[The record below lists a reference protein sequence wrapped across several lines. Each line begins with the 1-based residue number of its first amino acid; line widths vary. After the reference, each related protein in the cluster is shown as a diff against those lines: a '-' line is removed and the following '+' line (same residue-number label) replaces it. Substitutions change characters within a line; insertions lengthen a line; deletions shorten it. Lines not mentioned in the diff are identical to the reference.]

1 LKSTYTIACRGSWL
15 SLAQA
20 HLFIKKVTDVLPNI
34 KLQIKVVETA
44 GDREQSMPLHLVEGK
59 DFFTKEIQ
67 QTLNRNE
74 ADFAIHSM
82 KDVSSLD
89 FFNEGHYAVF
99 DRELLQDVAIFNA
112 SVITKLEKG
121 ETIVIGTSSPR
132 RSNMATAFL
141 QKALPQ
147 FNNTTAI
154 VEAVSIRGNVD
165 TRLQKL
171 HDGQYDGIIL
181 AAAGLNRLL
190 QYEPAKQK
198 VNELLNDKKIMLLPL
213 FECPPAAGQG
223 AVVAE
228 TQKDNAAAIT
238 ILKAIADT
246 KLTEAIKKERV
257 YAGRYG
263 YGCSQPFGVFHL
275 QTPSVSFTYASGSS
289 DNAGRFTEWDF
300 DAALSLKAKILF
312 SSADYMKS
320 FFEYNY
326 VNDVVADEKASA
338 VFISSYKV
346 VHNDA
351 LKKQIENEK
360 VWASGT
366 KTWYDL
372 AKKGIWVEGCAD
384 GLGFNLLLPIF
395 KSPLINIAANA
406 VQILTN
412 KSSAQHWRDD
422 GFDAAYTYELK
433 SNLSAEI
440 KDKIAAADIIF
451 WTSYQ
456 QYELCKAIIKKEVQ
470 HICPSGKTATLL
482 QAQGLHP
489 VVFPTIKSFIDWK
502 KKNTAS

>member
-20 HLFIKKVTDVLPNI
+20 HLFIKKVNAVFPHI
-34 KLQIKVVETA
+34 KLHIKVVETA

-67 QTLNRNE
+67 QTLNHNE

-99 DRELLQDVAIFNA
+99 DRELLQDVAIFNS
-112 SVITKLEKG
+112 SVITKLQKG
-121 ETIVIGTSSPR
+121 EAVIIGTSSPR

-141 QKALPQ
+141 QKGLPQ
-147 FNNTTAI
+147 FNKVTTN

-190 QYEPAKQK
+190 QYEPAKHK
-198 VNELLNDKKIMLLPL
+198 VADLLKDKKVMLLPL

-246 KLTEAIKKERV
+246 KLTEAIRKERV

-275 QTPSVSFTYASGSS
+275 DTAAVSFTYASGSS
-289 DNAGRFTEWDF
+289 DNAGNFTEWNF
-300 DAALSLKAKILF
+300 DAVLSLKDKILF

-326 VNDVVADEKASA
+326 LNDVEVAENTVA

-346 VHNDA
+346 VHSDA
-351 LKKQIENEK
+351 LKKQIENKK

-384 GLGFNLLLPIF
+384 GLGFNFLLPVF
-395 KSPLINIAANA
+395 KSPLVDIEISDI
-406 VQILTN
+406 QILTN
-412 KSSAQHWRDD
+412 KNSAQHWIDD
-422 GFDAAYTYELK
+422 GFNALYTYELK
-433 SNLSAEI
+433 GSLSAEV
-440 KDKIAAADIIF
+440 KDKIANADIIF

-456 QYELCKAIIKKEVQ
+456 QYELCKGFLKDKVQ
-470 HICPSGKTATLL
+470 HVCPSGKTATLL
-482 QAQGLHP
+482 QAEGLAP
-489 VVFPTIKSFIDWK
+489 VIFPTIKSFIDWK
-502 KKNTAS
+502 KKLTAS

>member
-1 LKSTYTIACRGSWL
+1 MKSFFTIACRGSLL

-20 HLFIKKVTDVLPNI
+20 HLFMKKVNAVFPHI
-34 KLQIKVVETA
+34 KLDIKIVETA
-44 GDREQSMPLHLVEGK
+44 GDREQSKPLHLVEGK

-74 ADFAIHSM
+74 TDFAIHSM

-99 DRELLQDVAIFNA
+99 DRELLQDVAIFNP
-112 SVITKLEKG
+112 SVITKLQNEQNV
-121 ETIVIGTSSPR
+121 IIGTSSPR
-132 RSNMATAFL
+132 RSAMTTAFL
-141 QKALPQ
+141 EKALPQ
-147 FNNTTAI
+147 FNSKPAA

-171 HDGQYDGIIL
+171 QDGQYDAIIL
-181 AAAGLNRLL
+181 AAAGLNRLM
-190 QYEPAKQK
+190 QHEPAKQK
-198 VNELLNDKKIMLLPL
+198 VNELLKDKKTMLLPL

-228 TQKDNAAAIT
+228 TQKDNADAIT
-238 ILKAIADT
+238 ILKAIANMQ
-246 KLTEAIKKERV
+246 LTEAIKKERV

-275 QTPSVSFTYASGSS
+275 DTAAVSFTYTSGSS
-289 DNAGRFTEWDF
+289 NNAGNFTEWDF
-300 DAALSLKAKILF
+300 NAALSLKDKTLF

-320 FFEYNY
+320 FFEYNF
-326 VNDVVADEKASA
+326 VNDVIVDENAAA

-346 VHNDA
+346 LHNYA
-351 LKKQIENEK
+351 LKKQIENKK

-384 GLGFNLLLPIF
+384 GLGFNFLLPIF
-395 KSPLINIAANA
+395 KSPLINLDTNA
-406 VQILTN
+406 IQILTN
-412 KSSAQHWRDD
+412 KSSAQHWNDD
-422 GFDAAYTYELK
+422 GFKVAYTYELK
-433 SNLSAEI
+433 GNLSLEM
-440 KDKIAAADIIF
+440 KDKIAKADVIF

-456 QYELCKAIIKKEVQ
+456 QYELCKSFLKKSVQ
-470 HICPSGKTATLL
+470 HVCPSGKTAMLL
-482 QAQGLHP
+482 QAQGLKP
-489 VVFPTIKSFIDWK
+489 VIFPTIKSFIAWK
-502 KKNTAS
+502 KKLELS